1 MATETRVAGQ
11 PGMMIGG
18 ERRPAKSG
26 KTFPTY
32 DPATGQVLAEV
43 AAGSKADVDDAVGV
57 ARAALKSKTWGRIAP
72 AERSQ
77 VMWRFAQK
85 IRDHRDELAKLESQ
99 DVGKA
104 LREAKGD
111 ASVCAR
117 YFEFYAGV
125 ADKIDGHTIPMP
137 DGFTAYTVR
146 EPMGVSAHII
156 PWNYPL
162 QIAGRGVGA
171 ALACGNTV
179 VVKPSS
185 EAPLSILRLSEIAL
199 EASLPPG
206 VFNVVTGSATEVGEP
221 LAGHPGVN
229 QVTFTGSISAGVR
242 VMQLAAE
249 NAVPVQLELGGK
261 SPQIVFADAD
271 VDDAVTA
278 IGRGIFQNAGQTC
291 SAGSRLL
298 VERRFHGTL
307 VAKLAERARSL
318 KLGPGIEDPDMGP
331 LVSRRQLERV
341 VNYVETG
348 RKDGA
353 AVAIGGARADDPR
366 LRAGYF
372 FQPTILEGV
381 QNDAVVAREEIFG
394 PVLVAIDF
402 DDLDEVAA
410 LANQSEYG
418 LIAGIW
424 TRDIK
429 KAHYLASRVEAG
441 QIYVNTYG
449 AGGGVELP
457 FGGYR
462 KSGFGREKGL
472 EGLAA
477 YSQVKTVCIKYA

>member
-43 AAGSKADVDDAVGV
+43 AAGSKADVDEAVGV
-57 ARAALKSKTWGRIAP
+57 ARAASKSKTWGRIAP

-77 VMWRFAQK
+77 LMWRFAQK
-85 IRDHRDELAKLESQ
+85 IRDHHDELAKLESQ
-99 DVGKA
+99 DVGKP

-199 EASLPPG
+199 EAGLPPG
-206 VFNVVTGSATEVGEP
+206 VFNVVTGSATDVGES

-249 NAVPVQLELGGK
+249 NAVPVQL
-261 SPQIVFADAD
+261 
-271 VDDAVTA
+271 
-278 IGRGIFQNAGQTC
+278 
-291 SAGSRLL
+291 
-298 VERRFHGTL
+298 
-307 VAKLAERARSL
+307 
-318 KLGPGIEDPDMGP
+318 
-331 LVSRRQLERV
+331 
-341 VNYVETG
+341 
-348 RKDGA
+348 
-353 AVAIGGARADDPR
+353 
-366 LRAGYF
+366 
-372 FQPTILEGV
+372 
-381 QNDAVVAREEIFG
+381 
-394 PVLVAIDF
+394 
-402 DDLDEVAA
+402 
-410 LANQSEYG
+410 
-418 LIAGIW
+418 
-424 TRDIK
+424 
-429 KAHYLASRVEAG
+429 
-441 QIYVNTYG
+441 
-449 AGGGVELP
+449 
-457 FGGYR
+457 
-462 KSGFGREKGL
+462 
-472 EGLAA
+472 
-477 YSQVKTVCIKYA
+477 